1 MLLIRLRRKA
11 ISAAS
16 LRGWLRAKKPAP
28 LRMPVFGLFEIGQAR
43 GQRPETRGQRP
54 EARDQRP
61 VLYSLAAAQEKEK
74 SLRKAVSPYAHRIGA
89 TKKCRDETT
98 IPIRT

>member
-1 MLLIRLRRKA
+1 MGFLKSDRPEARDQRPEA
-11 ISAAS
+11 RDQRPEARDQRPET
-16 LRGWLRAKKPAP
+16 RGQRP
-28 LRMPVFGLFEIGQAR
+28 EAR

-54 EARDQRP
+54 ETRGQRP